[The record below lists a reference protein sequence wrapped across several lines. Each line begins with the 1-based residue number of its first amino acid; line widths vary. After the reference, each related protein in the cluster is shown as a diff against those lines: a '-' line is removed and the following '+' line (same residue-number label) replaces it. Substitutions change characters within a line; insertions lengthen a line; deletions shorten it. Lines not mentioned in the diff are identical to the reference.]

1 MKNVKRYFLSFLA
14 ALSIVLLAFGA
25 DKTFATTEETYDIVL
40 TKVKMANLN
49 DWPKQTGADGTEYT
63 GQQLN
68 IQNYFG
74 AGSETYQAFGLK
86 FTNMMTARRTKSV
99 NLWQDKKEKL
109 MQPVKLPLK
118 IYQLASI

>member
-1 MKNVKRYFLSFLA
+1 MKNVKLYFLSFLA

-25 DKTFATTEETYDIVL
+25 DKTFATTEATYDIVL
-40 TKVKMANLN
+40 TKVKMANLT

-74 AGSETYQAFGLK
+74 AGSETLPGVWFEVHKYDDSKA
-86 FTNMMTARRTKSV
+86 
-99 NLWQDKKEKL
+99 DKVGEL
-109 MQPVKLPLK
+109 VAGQEG
-118 IYQLASI
+118 QTS